1 MRIDREKIGQV
12 IVNLLSNAADSVPS
26 VKGRVTVRTYSRQ
39 ISTFGAN
46 VADVRSELFRAGD
59 FVVVAEI
66 EDNGAGIPADK
77 LEKIF
82 DPFFTTKQTGKGT
95 GLGLT
100 VSKTIMDLH
109 HAALMLANRKE
120 GGVLATM
127 IFPVTA
133 NGGAKTGGAP

>member
-12 IVNLLSNAADSVPS
+12 IVNLLSNAADSVPA